1 MLGLLHV
8 IFTNTHIQWYSVIK
22 NKEKMFYKHDTVW
35 GSFKG
40 SKLKECDGMNRNS
53 VEEFLKE
60 EARRIRQE
68 EDEFRENPLMKYSTS
83 QLKAELRRRKK
94 ELC

>member
-1 MLGLLHV
+1 MR
-8 IFTNTHIQWYSVIK
+8 
-22 NKEKMFYKHDTVW
+22 
-35 GSFKG
+35 
-40 SKLKECDGMNRNS
+40 KLKERDGMNRNS

-68 EDEFRENPLMKYSTS
+68 EAEFRENPLMQYSTS

>member
-1 MLGLLHV
+1 
-8 IFTNTHIQWYSVIK
+8 
-22 NKEKMFYKHDTVW
+22 
-35 GSFKG
+35 
-40 SKLKECDGMNRNS
+40 MNRNS
-53 VEEFLKE
+53 VEELLKE